1 MAYQVLSRKWRPQL
15 FEEIVGQNYIVRTLK
30 NAIALGRIAHAYLF
44 CGPWGTGKTSM
55 ARIMAKA
62 LNCEK
67 GPTTTPCN
75 HCSIC
80 KEITRGES
88 LDVLEID
95 GASNRGIDEIRDL
108 REKVRFSPI
117 KARFKIYIIDEVHM
131 LTNPAFNALLKTLE
145 EPPSHVV
152 FIFATTDP
160 RKLPL
165 TIISRCQRFD
175 FRKIAASD
183 IFNRLKQIAEKEK
196 IEITEEA
203 LLLIAEGSE
212 NSMRDAEKIL
222 EQAISYARGRIKEED
237 VTSILGMV
245 ERKYIA
251 KFTENVARK
260 RTLANIE
267 LVNQLLDEGK
277 LSGWLIKE
285 WEKWFRD
292 LIIIKLEGK
301 RKNFLSLTS
310 SEKEIMEKQAS
321 YFSVK
326 EIIHFLKI
334 ISQTEEKITFSSQ
347 PKIWLE
353 LLMVELCSSDAE
365 REYLESKDPQLAI
378 IYEKILSL
386 EEKLIN
392 QVSSPKVIKKDN
404 GQSVVSSNSE
414 DKLQKTV
421 SKVIELFNGELLKE
435 ERG

>member
-1 MAYQVLSRKWRPQL
+1 MPYQILSRKWRPQV
-15 FEEIVGQNYIVRTLK
+15 FEEIVGQNHIVRTLK
-30 NAIALGRIAHAYLF
+30 NTIALGRIAHAYLF

-55 ARIMAKA
+55 ARIFAKA

-67 GPTTTPCN
+67 GLTTVPCN

-80 KEITRGES
+80 REITRGES

-108 REKVRFSPI
+108 REKVKFSPI

-131 LTNPAFNALLKTLE
+131 LTGPAFNALLKTLE

-175 FRKIAASD
+175 FRKIATSD
-183 IFNRLKQIAEKEK
+183 IIIRLKQIKQKEK

-203 LLLIAEGSE
+203 LLLIAEGAE

-222 EQAISYARGRIKEED
+222 DQAISYTRGRIKEED

-251 KFTENVARK
+251 ELTENVVRK
-260 RTLANIE
+260 RALANIE

-277 LSGWLIKE
+277 LPEWLIKE
-285 WEKWFRD
+285 WKKWFRD
-292 LIIIKLEGK
+292 LILVKLKGKINSSDRKII
-301 RKNFLSLTS
+301 
-310 SEKEIMEKQAS
+310 EKQAS
-321 YFSVK
+321 YFTLK
-326 EIIHFLKI
+326 EIVHFIKI
-334 ISQTEEKITFSSQ
+334 ISQIEEKITFSSQ

-353 LLMVELCSSDAE
+353 LLMVELCSFDAQK
-365 REYLESKDPQLAI
+365 EYLESKDPELAT
-378 IYEKILSL
+378 IYEKILNL
-386 EEKLIN
+386 EEKLIG
-392 QVSSPKVIKKDN
+392 QVSSSKIIEEDKKQDVIP
-404 GQSVVSSNSE
+404 SASE
-414 DKLQKTV
+414 DKLKKTV
-421 SKVIELFNGELLKE
+421 SKVIEMFDGEVVE
-435 ERG
+435 EEKGE